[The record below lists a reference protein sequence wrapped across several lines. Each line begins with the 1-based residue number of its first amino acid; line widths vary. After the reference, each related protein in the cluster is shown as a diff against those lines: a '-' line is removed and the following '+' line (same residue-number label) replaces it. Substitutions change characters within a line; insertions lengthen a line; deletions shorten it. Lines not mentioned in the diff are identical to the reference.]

1 MPKNKLGNN
10 AVRQLR
16 EEEKKLQ
23 TLQNWNPKPIK
34 MEESVFAADF
44 LDMHGHPKIP
54 TLSRVKPS
62 MQTSNGQKLQ
72 QVIAGGGLDPS
83 SNLDQVE
90 ISEINKSTVSYL
102 RAAESF

>member
-62 MQTSNGQKLQ
+62 MQTSNGQKPQ